1 MTPRE
6 RALRSLNHKEPDR
19 VPIDVGGSHDSTFLE
34 ESYQGIQNFLK
45 TNDRGKTANPWLGS
59 IFPGE
64 ETYKKLGTDFRPVF
78 LPVPEY
84 KITTHSNGNLSFYDG
99 NNSISAYTMFRINL
113 NSKEWEKVEV
123 APVS

>member
-1 MTPRE
+1 MSNMTPRE

-64 ETYKKLGTDFRPVF
+64 ETYKKLEQIFG
-78 LPVPEY
+78 LY
-84 KITTHSNGNLSFYDG
+84 FYPYP
-99 NNSISAYTMFRINL
+99 NTKSPPTLMEI
-113 NSKEWEKVEV
+113 
-123 APVS
+123 

>member
-1 MTPRE
+1 MSNMTPRE

-64 ETYKKLGTDFRPVF
+64 ETYKKLGC
-78 LPVPEY
+78 
-84 KITTHSNGNLSFYDG
+84 
-99 NNSISAYTMFRINL
+99 
-113 NSKEWEKVEV
+113 
-123 APVS
+123 